1 MLAEAIARYCS
12 CKAPSH
18 SLIYTIPGRA
28 PRLANAQQK
37 GENFLKL
44 FEESSKWKHI
54 GWHQVDKT
62 VNEGGQNKILQ
73 WLVCARAPNG

>member
-1 MLAEAIARYCS
+1 MFFYLPGEITDASRSYSKVLFLQAL
-12 CKAPSH
+12 SH

-44 FEESSKWKHI
+44 FEESSKWKHSA
-54 GWHQVDKT
+54 GTK
-62 VNEGGQNKILQ
+62 
-73 WLVCARAPNG
+73 